1 MSTFNLMNCPFSSP
15 AQLKNISIWPIIILG
30 QRPGQKIRLEDSME
44 NLWDGVKGIVRK
56 DDHIL
61 VLVKPNGT
69 LDLPGGRVEN
79 GETIKSA
86 LRREINEETGL
97 RVDIHD
103 PVEEWAFYKTPNHL
117 IKGITLDCDYVEG
130 KVKLCGEHKHYFWAA
145 IDSINRLIFNRN
157 FLRNLKFT

>member
-1 MSTFNLMNCPFSSP
+1 
-15 AQLKNISIWPIIILG
+15 
-30 QRPGQKIRLEDSME
+30 ME

-56 DDHIL
+56 NDHIL

-97 RVDIHD
+97 KVEIHD
-103 PVEEWAFYKTPNHL
+103 PVEEWSFYKTSNHL
-117 IKGITLDCDYVEG
+117 IKGITLECAYLEG
-130 KVKLCGEHKHYFWAA
+130 KVKLSGEHKRYFWAA
-145 IDSINRLIFNRN
+145 IDSIHRLIFCRN